1 MGCTLSNT
9 VPISTLH
16 PRRRDKNYISEVAQ
30 EGETEI
36 WEIVN
41 LTADA
46 HPIHL
51 HLVQFQLM
59 NRQNFDLAKYGA
71 AYAAA
76 FPGGGYD
83 PMTQTAISP
92 GCIHPRVRPA
102 AGLQS

>member
-1 MGCTLSNT
+1 MMEPIPGFTL
-9 VPISTLH
+9 
-16 PRRRDKNYISEVAQ
+16 DGAGKNWLSETAE

-51 HLVQFQLM
+51 HLVQFQLL
-59 NRQNFDLAKYGA
+59 NRQNYNTNKYTK

-76 FPGGGYD
+76 FPAGYD
-83 PMTQTAISP
+83 S
-92 GCIHPRVRPA
+92 R
-102 AGLQS
+102 